1 MRMKPNLPLLLCSA
15 AMIAAVPTAV
25 LAQEM
30 QDEETAGKQTSDSE
44 IVVSGRYIIDE
55 RIDTATGL
63 GLTPQETPQSVS
75 VMTAQRILDQNLV
88 SAADV
93 LVNSVGVSVN
103 ELDDIR
109 NQFYARGFEIKN
121 IQGDGVPL
129 AWTLAGGAGETS
141 IDVSVYERVEIVR
154 GATGLLTGAG
164 DPSASVNFVR
174 KHADSEAWTGYI
186 NAGYGSWNTWRVSA
200 DVGGALTSDGRVRV
214 RGVARYE
221 EGDSYIDLYHNKK
234 FVLYG
239 VVDADITDT
248 TLLRAGIIHQEGRP
262 TAPAWGNLPNFF
274 FDGTEANWPRSKSA
288 TAHWAYW
295 NTINQNI
302 FATLEQQIGD
312 DWSLTLNYNRLKNA
326 ERAQLLYLSGLVERA
341 TGNFWAKNFLTGE
354 WELSA
359 PYPYKD
365 HGESVQNSFDA
376 QLKGK
381 LSLFGRDHELVLG
394 ALHSVQKRYNDS
406 FAGLTV
412 LPQPDY
418 FTWDGA
424 NYPTPAFSDEAYRA
438 VEEKV
443 TQTGLYGALR
453 LNLADQFKVIA
464 GGRLA
469 SWKQKGLSYGV
480 TSDYGDDGVFIP
492 YVGALFDITPNHRL
506 YASFTRI
513 FQPQSATDIDLR
525 QLDPIE
531 GTAYE
536 IGLKSSFFDQAL
548 QTSIALFQIKQD
560 NLAQIAGMITPPGG
574 LPQNYYVAVDGV
586 TSKGFEIEVTGSP
599 VEGWN
604 INFGYSQFKAEDK
617 DGNPANV
624 DQPRK
629 LLKLFT
635 TYRVPIGDGAFT
647 FGGGVNY
654 RSEAYS
660 AGSNPITL
668 APYRFQQDGYALV
681 SLMARYEVNENLQF
695 QANVENLFDKTY
707 YAQVGFYEQYRY
719 GAPRNFSLSATYSF

>member
-1 MRMKPNLPLLLCSA
+1 MKPNLSFLLCSA
-15 AMIAAVPTAV
+15 AMIAAAPTAV
-25 LAQEM
+25 LAQET
-30 QDEETAGKQTSDSE
+30 QDETSASEQRTSDSE

-55 RIDTATGL
+55 QIDTATGL

-93 LVNSVGVSVN
+93 LINSVGVSVN

-121 IQGDGVPL
+121 IQVDGVPL

-174 KHADSEAWTGYI
+174 KHADSEAWTGYLS
-186 NAGYGSWNTWRVSA
+186 ASYGSWNNWRVSA
-200 DVGGALTSDGRVRV
+200 DVGGALTSDGRIRV

-239 VVDADITDT
+239 VVDADLTDT
-248 TLLRAGIIHQEGRP
+248 TLLRAGIVHQEGRP
-262 TAPAWGNLPNFF
+262 DAPAWGNLPNFYS
-274 FDGTEANWPRSKSA
+274 DGTETDWPRSKST
-288 TAHWAYW
+288 TADWAYW
-295 NTINQNI
+295 NTVNQNI
-302 FATLEQQIGD
+302 FATLKQEIGD
-312 DWSLTLNYNRLKNA
+312 DWSITLNYNRLKNA
-326 ERAQLLYLSGLVERA
+326 EEAQLLYLSGTVDKA
-341 TGNFWAKNFLTGE
+341 TGEIQYA
-354 WELSA
+354 
-359 PYPYKD
+359 YPYKD
-365 HGESVQNSFDA
+365 QGSSVQNSIDA
-376 QLKGK
+376 QIKGT
-381 LSLFGRDHELVLG
+381 LHLFGRDHELALG
-394 ALHSVQKRYNDS
+394 ALHSVQERYNDG
-406 FAGLTV
+406 FAALSYPASG
-412 LPQPDY
+412 PQYED
-418 FTWDGA
+418 WDGTA
-424 NYPTPAFSDEAYRA
+424 YPNPGFSTTPDRA

-443 TQTGLYGALR
+443 TQTGFYGALR
-453 LNLADQFKVIA
+453 LNLADRLKVIG
-464 GGRLA
+464 GGRIA
-469 SWKQKGLSYGV
+469 SWKQKGISYGV

-492 YVGALFDITPNHRL
+492 YVGALFDVTPDHRL
-506 YASFTRI
+506 YASFTKI
-513 FQPQSATDIDLR
+513 FQPQSEVDIDLR
-525 QLDPIE
+525 QLDPIQ
-531 GTAYE
+531 GKAYE
-536 IGLKSSFFDQAL
+536 VGLKSAFFDQAL
-548 QTSIALFQIKQD
+548 QTSIALFRIEQD
-560 NLAQIAGMITPPGG
+560 NLAEVAGIIIPPGGG
-574 LPQNYYVAVDGV
+574 LPQNYYVPVDGV
-586 TSKGFEIEVTGSP
+586 TSKGFEVEVTGSP

-624 DQPRK
+624 SQPRK

-635 TYRVPIGDGAFT
+635 TYRIPIGEGALT
-647 FGGGVNY
+647 LGGGVNY

-660 AGSNPITL
+660 LGTNPVTA

-719 GAPRNFSLSATYSF
+719 GAPRNFTVGATYSF